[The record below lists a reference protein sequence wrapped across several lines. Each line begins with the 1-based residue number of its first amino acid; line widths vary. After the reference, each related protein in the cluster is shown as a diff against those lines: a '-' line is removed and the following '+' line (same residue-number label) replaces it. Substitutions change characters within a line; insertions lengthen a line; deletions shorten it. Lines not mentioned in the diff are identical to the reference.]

1 MAQLAP
7 RWLADKSALARMPH
21 PAVERRLRPLL
32 IEGLVA
38 TCRIVDL
45 EVGYSAQSAA
55 DHQAMR
61 RERRILPLATVDDA
75 VLDRAFDVQ
84 GLLAERGEH
93 RLPIPDLIIAAAA
106 EQAGLAVLHYD
117 ADFDRIAAV
126 TGQSCEW
133 VVPRGT
139 L

>member
-21 PAVERRLRPLL
+21 PEGERSLRPLL
-32 IEGLVA
+32 VEGLVA
-38 TCRIVDL
+38 TCRIVDF
-45 EVGYSAQSAA
+45 EVGYSAQSAS
-55 DHQAMR
+55 DHEAIR
-61 RERRILPLATVDDA
+61 RERRILPLAPVDDG

-84 GLLAERGEH
+84 GLLAERSEH

-106 EQAGLAVLHYD
+106 ESAELTVLHYD
-117 ADFDRIAAV
+117 TDYELIAAV
-126 TGQSCEW
+126 TGQPHEW
-133 VVPRGT
+133 IVPRGS